1 MSAQKTYDYYNK
13 NTFWND
19 HYVVREYINELIT
32 GDKNTNWMRFV
43 YEKYFKT
50 KRKVRILSV
59 GCGNGWQ
66 DRDLSTIFP
75 IEHLDGFDVSESLL
89 KEAREKAPSPKRFAY
104 KHLDLNRDPLPK
116 RNCYDLAIN
125 VAALHHIANM
135 RHLVKQVYLAIKK
148 GGLFVN
154 YDYIGPKRNQYSDQ
168 DLYYMN
174 WIQQLLPGDLV
185 GREPIKRPDVKVMLR
200 EDPSE
205 AVGSELIIK
214 TLNKYFDIDFIRYY
228 NGGLLYQTL
237 YNKIKNFDPSNDYH
251 TYLLK
256 LALELERAMTAS
268 GEVKPLFA
276 FIICKKKDKLLS
288 LRQKVKNNLEKLLNK
303 ISLT

>member
-1 MSAQKTYDYYNK
+1 MSAKKTYDYYNK

-32 GDKNTNWMRFV
+32 GDKNTNWMHFV
-43 YEKYFKT
+43 YKKYFKT
-50 KRKVRILSV
+50 KGRVRALSV

-66 DRDLSTIFP
+66 DRDLDTIFAFK
-75 IEHLDGFDVSESLL
+75 HLDGFDVSESLI
-89 KEAREKAPSPKRFAY
+89 KEAREKAPSPKRFTY
-104 KHLDLNRDPLPK
+104 KCLDLNRDPLPK
-116 RNCYDLAIN
+116 RNYYDLAIN
-125 VAALHHIANM
+125 VAALHHISNM
-135 RHLVKQVYLAIKK
+135 EHVIKEVYHAIKK
-148 GGLFVN
+148 GGRFVN

-174 WIQQLLPGDLV
+174 WIQQLLPEDLV

-214 TLNKYFDIDFIRYY
+214 TINKYFDIDYTRYY
-228 NGGLLYQTL
+228 NGGLLYQVL
-237 YNKIKNFDPSNDYH
+237 YNKIQNFDPSNEYH

-256 LALELERAMTAS
+256 LALEVERVMTVS

-276 FIICKKKDKLLS
+276 FIVCKKRDKLPFFW
-288 LRQKVKNNLEKLLNK
+288 QKVKNDLENLRNK
-303 ISLT
+303 TSLT